1 MRTHVML
8 IVLISAGLLTAAG
21 CKQSGPG
28 APTESGAKQEP
39 AGTSLSLPAAA
50 TDAVGDAHVATAG
63 KLINGGIAFFLS
75 QRQDD
80 GGWSMAGGAN
90 KPAITAM
97 VLKALVQHPDFGIT
111 SPVVTKGFGAL
122 LSYQQPDGGI
132 YNPKEGMSNYTTAV
146 AVMAMAASQDPQYT
160 EATDK
165 AVKYLKGLQ
174 ILPGSESPDGAVIDK
189 DHPFV
194 GGVSYGRH
202 ERPDLSNLGM
212 WMQALKDAGV
222 EGDDPHMQR
231 ALLFVERCQNRS
243 ESNSMRWAAGGV
255 DDGGSA
261 YAPATKADL
270 TMGESKA
277 GPGPGGRGLR
287 SYGSMTY
294 VMFKSMLYAGVDRED
309 GRVKAAFAWIRRY
322 WRLDSN
328 PNMPQTKSQEGL
340 YYYYHMFAKA
350 LRAWGEPVIKDTD
363 GAEHN
368 WREELI
374 DALAERVGKDG
385 SWTNAGS
392 PRWEEGSAVLS
403 TAFSV
408 LALEE
413 TLKK

>member
-1 MRTHVML
+1 MLKRLML
-8 IVLISAGLLTAAG
+8 ITVISTGLLTVAG
-21 CKQSGPG
+21 CKESGPTT
-28 APTESGAKQEP
+28 PTEGGGKQDP
-39 AGTSLSLPAAA
+39 AEMTLSLPTAA
-50 TDAVGDAHVATAG
+50 TDAIGEKHLATAG
-63 KLINGGIAFFLS
+63 KLINGGVAFFLS

-80 GGWSMAGGAN
+80 GGWSMARGAN

-97 VLKALVQHPDFGIT
+97 VLKALVQHPDFGIE
-111 SPVVTKGFGAL
+111 SPVVTKGFEVL

-146 AVMAMAASQDPQYT
+146 AVMAMAASQDPKYT

-174 ILPGSESPDGAVIDK
+174 ILPGSESPDGTVIDEK
-189 DHPFV
+189 HPFV
-194 GGVSYGRH
+194 GGVSYGKH

-222 EGDDPHMQR
+222 ESDDPHMQR

-243 ESNSMRWAAGGV
+243 ESNPMPWAKEGSN
-255 DDGGSA
+255 DGGSV
-261 YAPATKADL
+261 YAVAIRGSRTE
-270 TMGESKA
+270 GESKS
-277 GPGPGGRGLR
+277 GDGPGGRGLR

-328 PNMPQTKSQEGL
+328 PNMPQTRSQEGL
-340 YYYYHMFAKA
+340 FYYYHMFAKA
-350 LRAWGEPVIKDTD
+350 LRAWGEPIIKDTD

-385 SWTNAGS
+385 SWVNEGAS
-392 PRWEEGSAVLS
+392 RWEEGSAVLS
-403 TAFSV
+403 TAYSV